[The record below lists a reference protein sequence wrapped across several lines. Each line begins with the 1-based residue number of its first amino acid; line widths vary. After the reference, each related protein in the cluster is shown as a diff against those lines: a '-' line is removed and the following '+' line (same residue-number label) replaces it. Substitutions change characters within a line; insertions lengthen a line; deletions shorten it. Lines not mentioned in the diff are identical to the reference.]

1 MMKRMGVLGVA
12 MAALAAAGLFAG
24 AGHGQDAGIA
34 DAPQFTAKGELVFP
48 QAYRRWVFLTS
59 GHGMS
64 YSEQAAGATD
74 LPFDNVFVNPTAH
87 AAFLKTGHW
96 PRGHGDGARDPR
108 RRARKGR
115 STGTA
120 PSSRA
125 RRSGLEVHVRDS
137 KRFKD
142 GWGFFG
148 FDDASKPAAMIGY
161 SASCYS
167 CHQAHAA
174 VDTSFVQFYPTL
186 LPVAREKGTLSAAYR
201 AEEAGTGG

>member
-1 MMKRMGVLGVA
+1 MMKRMGILGLA
-12 MAALAAAGLFAG
+12 MTALAAAALFAG
-24 AGHGQDAGIA
+24 AGHGQEAAAA

-48 QAYRRWVFLTS
+48 QDYRRWVFLTS
-59 GHGMS
+59 GHGMN
-64 YSEQAAGATD
+64 YSEQAAGASD
-74 LPFDNVFVNPTAH
+74 LPFDNVFVNATAH

-96 PRGHGDGARDPR
+96 PEGTVMVLEIRRGSSKGSINRHGAFQSGAPI
-108 RRARKGR
+108 
-115 STGTA
+115 
-120 PSSRA
+120 
-125 RRSGLEVHVRDS
+125 GLEVHVRDC

-161 SASCYS
+161 AASCYA

-186 LPVAREKGTLSAAYR
+186 LPVAREKDTLSAAYR
-201 AEEAGTGG
+201 AEEAGKGG